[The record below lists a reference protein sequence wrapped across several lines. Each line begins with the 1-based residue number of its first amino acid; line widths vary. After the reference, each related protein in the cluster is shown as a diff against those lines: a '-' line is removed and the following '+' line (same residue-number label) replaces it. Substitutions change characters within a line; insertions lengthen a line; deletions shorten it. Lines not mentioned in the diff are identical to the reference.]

1 MKIVIP
7 MAGMGTRMRPHTLIT
22 PKPLL
27 KIAGKAL
34 VERIVDDLRKYT
46 GETIDEV
53 HFVIGNFGNSV
64 EKRLIEISESI
75 NANGFIHYQNEAL
88 GTAHAIY
95 CAKDALENEVIIAFA
110 DTMFV
115 GNMKIDSNDEA
126 IIWTLQVNNPES
138 YGVVLTDGNNIIT
151 DFVEKPKK
159 YVSDKAIIGIYYFR
173 QAEILREKISDLIK
187 NNKTFKGEFQL
198 TDALQD
204 MKNEGTRLKCKVI
217 DQWLDCGNKNEFLK
231 STESVL
237 SRGNYTIKDISDKN
251 KIIDPV
257 YIGSNVV
264 IENSEI
270 GPFVC
275 IEDNSIVRNSVIER
289 SIIGMNSEVGS
300 CNINNS
306 MLGNFSSIY
315 KAHGILNIGD
325 YCDYEGI

>member
-1 MKIVIP
+1 

-34 VERIVDDLRKYT
+34 VERIVDDLKTYT
-46 GETIDEV
+46 GENIDEV
-53 HFVIGNFGNSV
+53 HYVIGSFGNSV

-75 NANGFIHYQNEAL
+75 NAKGFIHYQKEAL
-88 GTAHAIY
+88 GTAHAVF

-115 GNMKIDSNDEA
+115 GNMKIDSGDEA
-126 IIWTLQVNNPES
+126 IIWTLKVNNPEN
-138 YGVVLTDGNNIIT
+138 YGVVLIDKNNTIT
-151 DFVEKPKK
+151 DFVEKPKN
-159 YVSDKAIIGIYYFR
+159 YISDKAIIGIYYFKK
-173 QAEILREKISDLIK
+173 AEILREKINDLIK
-187 NNKTFKGEFQL
+187 TNRTVKGEFQL
-198 TDALQD
+198 TDALQE
-204 MKNEGTRLKCKVI
+204 MKNEGVKLKCKVI
-217 DQWLDCGNKNEFLK
+217 DKWMDCGNKNEFLK

-237 SRGNYTIKDISDKN
+237 SREDHKIKEIRDRN
-251 KIIDPV
+251 KFIDPV
-257 YIGSNVV
+257 YIGNNVV
-264 IENSEI
+264 VENSEI

-289 SIIGMNSEVGS
+289 SIIGMNSNVDS

-306 MLGNFSSIY
+306 MLGNFSKLY
-315 KAHGILNIGD
+315 KASGILNIGD